1 MSRKVYIDR
10 DLQMSPDD
18 VMTICNFC
26 NDCKEDLGLDCDFS
40 VQIVADKEKYR
51 IKTTAYYNPENNVVC
66 VLGKGRH
73 VLDICRS
80 IAHEMVH
87 MMQNDRG
94 LITGPIKDV
103 GGFHEDQANARAG
116 VIVKKFIYKMNP

>member
-1 MSRKVYIDR
+1 MSRKVYIEHE
-10 DLQMSPDD
+10 LQMSPED

-26 NDCKEDLGLDCDFS
+26 NDCREDLKLNSDFV
-40 VQIVADKEKYR
+40 VQVVADKKKYG
-51 IKTTAYYNPENNVVC
+51 IKTTAYYNPENHVVC

-80 IAHEMVH
+80 IAHQMVH
-87 MMQNDRG
+87 MLQHDRG
-94 LITGPIKDV
+94 LITGPIKDI

-116 VIVKKFIYKMNP
+116 VIVKKFIYKMNS